1 MNCVYDLTRIN
12 SHEQKRNKSAKTFF
26 AKIFPDKRVFSFVL
40 TGIVT
45 IVVVAIVSIF
55 Y

>member
-12 SHEQKRNKSAKTFF
+12 SHEQNRNKSAKTVF
-26 AKIFPDKRVFSFVL
+26 AKIFPDKRVFFFVL
-40 TGIVT
+40 PVIVT
-45 IVVVAIVSIF
+45 IVAVAIVSIF